1 MDKSLVS
8 AYRALNEAQGAIA
21 RADSLDDAL
30 RDGLKAMLQNCGAEY
45 GVIWYA
51 DFATITGCIR
61 TFGSVPP
68 T

>member
-45 GVIWYA
+45 GVIWLTKT
-51 DFATITGCIR
+51 TITGCIR
-61 TFGSVPP
+61 TSGSVPP